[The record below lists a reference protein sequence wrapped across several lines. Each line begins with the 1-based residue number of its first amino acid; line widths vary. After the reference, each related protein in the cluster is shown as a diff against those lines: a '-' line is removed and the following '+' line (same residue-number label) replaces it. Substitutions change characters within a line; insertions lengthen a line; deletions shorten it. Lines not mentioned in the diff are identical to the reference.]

1 MLSRWLVLALAQGV
15 WANIEDERCVTA
27 VYTAYNYISFAGL
40 PTTGKGRWES
50 SCRNPLKV
58 ASIYAASEI
67 YCNER
72 EREIGLTQLADQ
84 CQEFGHLE
92 LLPREAVAE
101 NLTEDAIRNMKTVDY
116 QELPRGDPE
125 NTPVLL
131 SASYFGLM
139 FNTLDSWAFE
149 TWSHHAFGY
158 VGYAYWGG
166 ILSLGMV
173 YRLSDWLFHRQQRRA
188 ERALESNVYPLVKL
202 LENIPFVGTG
212 LHWIQTHL
220 MIPAPLATTHGRYL
234 LGFTFSTRVEALIV
248 VGFWMISIV
257 LSVVGYRTFPGN
269 IYWPDVP
276 SQILRYSA
284 DRTGI
289 MSFAN
294 LPLLWLFGGRN
305 NIFLWATGWSFASF
319 NIFHRHVARV
329 ATVQAI
335 VHSILYFV
343 MFIQTGKAWRGMSKT
358 YVLWGILGT
367 FVMILLLITSLDRIR
382 IATYE
387 LFLIAHV
394 VLSVLTLIACF
405 YHTVVFEGNE
415 YWKYL
420 WPSVA
425 IWVIDRFL
433 RIVRLCY
440 CNLHVSISNRRIV
453 KISAS
458 RMVYDET
465 ADVVRLEVTPGMPS
479 LQPSPGQY
487 YFLYQPFRFSG
498 WESHPFTIGAWS
510 YEIGDRTSLAPPSEG
525 NLIKSLDVS
534 NVPLLAGGASD
545 RDYQG
550 NSESGSSRG
559 EESLKLKLKLTFWVR
574 PYDGWT
580 KQLRQQCLGS
590 PAKTSE
596 ATILL
601 EGPYGETFPLWRYE
615 SVLIIVGGTGI
626 ASAVPYIQDHLR
638 RSVEDWNGRLENE
651 KTRVRDMELVW
662 TTKQAAFIRDV
673 SRRELKEALKREDF
687 SASFYATRD
696 STVSSED
703 PTDFGFD
710 IQSDRPHLQSL
721 IMSRASDAC
730 SAGTSLAILVC
741 GPPRMADEARAAT
754 HLAMRQGYRSIKFV
768 EESFTW

>member
-1 MLSRWLVLALAQGV
+1 MLLRWLVIVLVQGV

-27 VYTAYNYISFAGL
+27 VYSAYDYVSFAGL
-40 PTTGKGRWES
+40 PTKGRNFWES
-50 SCRNPLKV
+50 KCRNPLKV

-72 EREIGLTQLADQ
+72 ERAIGLTQLANR
-84 CQEFGHLE
+84 CQESGNLE
-92 LLPREAVAE
+92 LLSREAVAE

-116 QELPRGDPE
+116 QELSRGEPADA
-125 NTPVLL
+125 PVLI
-131 SASYFGLM
+131 SASYFDLM
-139 FNTLDSWAFE
+139 FKTIESWEFE
-149 TWSHHAFGY
+149 TWSHHAFSY

-166 ILSLGMV
+166 ILSLGMA
-173 YRLSDWLFHRQQRRA
+173 YRLADWLFHRRQRRA
-188 ERALESNVYPLVKL
+188 ERALECNVYPVIKL
-202 LENIPFVGTG
+202 LESIPLLGTG
-212 LHWIQTHL
+212 IHWIQTHV
-220 MIPAPLATTHGRYL
+220 MIPGPLTAKNGRHL

-269 IYWPDVP
+269 IYWSDVL

-294 LPLLWLFGGRN
+294 LPLLWLFAGRN

-329 ATVQAI
+329 TTVQAI
-335 VHSILYFV
+335 VHSILYVV
-343 MFIQTGKAWRGMSKT
+343 MFIQRGKAWRGLSKT

-367 FVMILLLITSLDRIR
+367 FVMSLLLITSLDRIR

-394 VLSVLTLIACF
+394 VFSIMALVGCF
-405 YHTVVFEGNE
+405 YHTIVFEGNE

-420 WPSVA
+420 WPTVA
-425 IWVIDRFL
+425 LWIIDRFL

-440 CNLHVSISNRRIV
+440 CNFHVSISNGRLV
-453 KISAS
+453 KVSAT
-458 RMVYDET
+458 RMVYDEM
-465 ADVVRLEVTPGMPS
+465 ADVVRLEITPGMLS

-487 YFLYQPFRFSG
+487 YYLYQPFRLTG

-510 YEIGDRTSLAPPSEG
+510 YETEDWTSLATTSKGRP
-525 NLIKSLDVS
+525 IKLHDVS
-534 NVPLLAGGASD
+534 HVPLLAGSAPEQ
-545 RDYQG
+545 DYQA
-550 NSESGSSRG
+550 NSESGSSAQ
-559 EESLKLKLKLTFWVR
+559 ETLLKLTFWVR

-580 KQLRQQCLGS
+580 KQLRQQCLSS
-590 PAKTSE
+590 PGKTGE
-596 ATILL
+596 TTILL

-638 RSVEDWNGRLENE
+638 RSDEAWDENPENE
-651 KTRVRDMELVW
+651 KTRVQDMELIW
-662 TTKQAAFIRDV
+662 TTKQAAFIQDV
-673 SRRELKEALKREDF
+673 SRRELKPALERSDF
-687 SASFYATRD
+687 RASFYATRD
-696 STVSSED
+696 SSASSED

-710 IQSDRPHLQSL
+710 IQSGRPHLQSL
-721 IMSRASDAC
+721 IMSRACDAC
-730 SAGTSLAILVC
+730 SASTSLAILVC

-754 HLAMRQGYRSIKFV
+754 HLAMRQGYHSIKFV

>member
-1 MLSRWLVLALAQGV
+1 MLLRWLVIALAQGV
-15 WANIEDERCVTA
+15 WANHEDERCVTA
-27 VYTAYNYISFAGL
+27 VCSAYNYISFVGL
-40 PTTGKGRWES
+40 PTKGKDVWES
-50 SCRNPLKV
+50 QCRNPLKV

-67 YCNER
+67 YCNEQ
-72 EREIGLTQLADQ
+72 ERGIGLTQLADQ
-84 CQEFGHLE
+84 CQEFGNLE

-101 NLTEDAIRNMKTVDY
+101 NLTEDAIKNMRTVDY
-116 QELPRGDPE
+116 QELSRGEPAD
-125 NTPVLL
+125 TPVLL

-139 FNTLDSWAFE
+139 FNTIETWEFE

-158 VGYAYWGG
+158 IGYAYWGG
-166 ILSLGMV
+166 VLSLGMA
-173 YRLSDWLFHRQQRRA
+173 YRLCDWLFHRRQRCA
-188 ERALESNVYPLVKL
+188 ERALESNVYPLIKL
-202 LENIPFVGTG
+202 LKNTPLVGTG

-220 MIPAPLATTHGRYL
+220 MIPSPLATTHGRHL

-248 VGFWMISIV
+248 VGFWTISIV

-269 IYWPDVP
+269 IYYPDVP

-329 ATVQAI
+329 ATVQAV
-335 VHSILYFV
+335 VHSILYVV
-343 MFIQTGKAWRGMSKT
+343 MFIQTGKAWRGLSKT

-367 FVMILLLITSLDRIR
+367 FVMVLLLITSLDRIR

-387 LFLIAHV
+387 VFLIAHI
-394 VLSVLTLIACF
+394 VLSILTLVGCF
-405 YHTVVFEGNE
+405 YHTVIFEGNE

-420 WPSVA
+420 WPTLA
-425 IWVIDRFL
+425 LWVIDRFL
-433 RIVRLCY
+433 RLVRLCY
-440 CNLHVSISNRRIV
+440 CNIHVNFSSRRLV
-453 KISAS
+453 KLSVS

-465 ADVVRLEVTPGMPS
+465 ADVVRLEVTPGTPS

-487 YFLYQPFRFSG
+487 YFLYQPFRVTG

-510 YEIGDRTSLAPPSEG
+510 YEIGDQTSLVPTSDG
-525 NLIKSLDVS
+525 RTKSLDVS
-534 NVPLLAGGASD
+534 HVPLLTGVVSD
-545 RDYQG
+545 RDYQC
-550 NSESGSSRG
+550 NSENGSSDQD
-559 EESLKLKLKLTFWVR
+559 KPLKLKLTFWVR

-580 KQLRQQCLGS
+580 KQLRRQCLSS
-590 PAKTSE
+590 PDKTSE
-596 ATILL
+596 TTILL

-638 RSVEDWNGRLENE
+638 RSVEDWDASLENE

-662 TTKQAAFIRDV
+662 TTKQAAFIQDV
-673 SRRELKEALKREDF
+673 ARRELKHALKREDF

-696 STVSSED
+696 STTYSED
-703 PTDFGFD
+703 PTDLGFET
-710 IQSDRPHLQSL
+710 QSGRPDLQSL
-721 IMSRASDAC
+721 IMSRACDAC

-754 HLAMRQGYRSIKFV
+754 HLAMRQGHRFIEFV

>member
-1 MLSRWLVLALAQGV
+1 MLLRWLVIALAQGV
-15 WANIEDERCVTA
+15 WANHEDERCVTA
-27 VYTAYNYISFAGL
+27 VCSAYNYISFVGL
-40 PTTGKGRWES
+40 PTKGKDVWES
-50 SCRNPLKV
+50 QCRNPLK
-58 ASIYAASEI
+58 
-67 YCNER
+67 
-72 EREIGLTQLADQ
+72 
-84 CQEFGHLE
+84 CQEFGNLE

-101 NLTEDAIRNMKTVDY
+101 NLTEDAIKNMRTVDY
-116 QELPRGDPE
+116 QELSRGEPAD
-125 NTPVLL
+125 TPVLL

-139 FNTLDSWAFE
+139 FNTIVRPFPTISG
-149 TWSHHAFGY
+149 SSSPK
-158 VGYAYWGG
+158 AYQRPRK
-166 ILSLGMV
+166 LGNLKLGHIMH
-173 YRLSDWLFHRQQRRA
+173 L
-188 ERALESNVYPLVKL
+188 ERALESNVYPLIKL
-202 LENIPFVGTG
+202 LKNTPLVGTG

-220 MIPAPLATTHGRYL
+220 MIPSPLATTHGRHL

-248 VGFWMISIV
+248 VGFWTISIV

-269 IYWPDVP
+269 IYYPDVP

-329 ATVQAI
+329 ATVQAV
-335 VHSILYFV
+335 VHSILYVV
-343 MFIQTGKAWRGMSKT
+343 MFIQTGKAWRGLSKT

-367 FVMILLLITSLDRIR
+367 FVMVLLLITSLDRIR

-387 LFLIAHV
+387 LFLIAHI
-394 VLSVLTLIACF
+394 VLSILTLVGCF
-405 YHTVVFEGNE
+405 YHTVIFEGNE

-420 WPSVA
+420 WPTLA
-425 IWVIDRFL
+425 LWVIDRFL
-433 RIVRLCY
+433 RLGRLCY
-440 CNLHVSISNRRIV
+440 CNIHVNFSSRRLV
-453 KISAS
+453 KLSVS

-465 ADVVRLEVTPGMPS
+465 ADVVRLEVTPGTPS

-487 YFLYQPFRFSG
+487 YFLYQPFRVTG

-510 YEIGDRTSLAPPSEG
+510 YEIGDQTSLVPTSDG
-525 NLIKSLDVS
+525 RTKSLDVS
-534 NVPLLAGGASD
+534 HVPLLTGVVSD
-545 RDYQG
+545 RDYQC
-550 NSESGSSRG
+550 NSENGSSDQD
-559 EESLKLKLKLTFWVR
+559 KPLKLKLTFWVR

-580 KQLRQQCLGS
+580 KQLRRQCLSS
-590 PAKTSE
+590 PDKTSE
-596 ATILL
+596 TTILL

-638 RSVEDWNGRLENE
+638 RSVEDWDASLENE

-662 TTKQAAFIRDV
+662 TTKQAAFIQDV
-673 SRRELKEALKREDF
+673 ARRELKHALKREDF

-696 STVSSED
+696 STTYSED
-703 PTDFGFD
+703 PTDFGFET
-710 IQSDRPHLQSL
+710 QSGRPDLQSL
-721 IMSRASDAC
+721 IMSRACDAC

-754 HLAMRQGYRSIKFV
+754 HLAMRQGHRFIEFV

>member
-1 MLSRWLVLALAQGV
+1 MLLRWLVIALAQGV
-15 WANIEDERCVTA
+15 WANREDERCVTA
-27 VYTAYNYISFAGL
+27 VYSAYNYISFAGT
-40 PTTGKGRWES
+40 PTKGKNRWES
-50 SCRNPLKV
+50 QCRNPLKV

-67 YCNER
+67 YCNEE
-72 EREIGLTQLADQ
+72 ERAIGLTQLAGQ
-84 CQEFGHLE
+84 CQEFGNLE

-101 NLTEDAIRNMKTVDY
+101 NLTEDAIRHMKRVDY
-116 QELPRGDPE
+116 QELARGEPA
-125 NTPVLL
+125 NAPVLL
-131 SASYFGLM
+131 SELYFDLM
-139 FNTLDSWAFE
+139 FNTIKSWEFE
-149 TWSHHAFGY
+149 TWSHHAFSY

-166 ILSLGMV
+166 ILSLGMA
-173 YRLSDWLFHRQQRRA
+173 YRLSDWLFHRRQRRA
-188 ERALESNVYPLVKL
+188 ERAFESNVYPLIKL
-202 LENIPFVGTG
+202 LENIPLVGTG

-220 MIPAPLATTHGRYL
+220 MIPAPLETTHGRYL
-234 LGFTFSTRVEALIV
+234 LGFTFSTRAEALIV
-248 VGFWMISIV
+248 MGFWMISIT

-269 IYWPDVP
+269 IYWADVP

-305 NIFLWATGWSFASF
+305 NIFLWASGWSFASF

-335 VHSILYFV
+335 VHSILYVV

-367 FVMILLLITSLDRIR
+367 SVMVLLLITSLDRIR

-394 VLSVLTLIACF
+394 VLSILTLVGCF
-405 YHTVVFEGNE
+405 YHTTVFEGNE

-425 IWVIDRFL
+425 LWVIDRFL
-433 RIVRLCY
+433 RIIRLCY
-440 CNLHVSISNRRIV
+440 CNLHVSISNRRLV
-453 KISAS
+453 KVSVS
-458 RMVYDET
+458 RMVYDEA

-487 YFLYQPFRFSG
+487 YFLYQPFRLTG

-510 YEIGDRTSLAPPSEG
+510 YEAEDRRSLVPISDGKP
-525 NLIKSLDVS
+525 IKSLDVS
-534 NVPLLAGGASD
+534 HVPLLAGSASD
-545 RDYQG
+545 QDYQG
-550 NSESGSSRG
+550 NSESASSVQ
-559 EESLKLKLKLTFWVR
+559 EELLKLKLTFWVR

-580 KQLRQQCLGS
+580 KKLRQQCPSS
-590 PAKTSE
+590 PGKTSE
-596 ATILL
+596 TTILL

-638 RSVEDWNGRLENE
+638 RSVEDWDVSHRNE
-651 KTRVRDMELVW
+651 KTRVRDMELIW
-662 TTKQAAFIRDV
+662 TTKQAAFIQDV
-673 SRRELKEALKREDF
+673 SRRELKQALEREDF

-696 STVSSED
+696 SIVSPGD
-703 PTDFGFD
+703 PTNFELD
-710 IQSDRPHLQSL
+710 IQSGRPHLQSL
-721 IMSRASDAC
+721 IMSRACDAC

-754 HLAMRQGYRSIKFV
+754 HLAMRQGHRSIKFV
-768 EESFTW
+768 EESFSW

>member
-1 MLSRWLVLALAQGV
+1 MA
-15 WANIEDERCVTA
+15 
-27 VYTAYNYISFAGL
+27 
-40 PTTGKGRWES
+40 
-50 SCRNPLKV
+50 
-58 ASIYAASEI
+58 
-67 YCNER
+67 
-72 EREIGLTQLADQ
+72 
-84 CQEFGHLE
+84 
-92 LLPREAVAE
+92 
-101 NLTEDAIRNMKTVDY
+101 
-116 QELPRGDPE
+116 
-125 NTPVLL
+125 
-131 SASYFGLM
+131 
-139 FNTLDSWAFE
+139 
-149 TWSHHAFGY
+149 
-158 VGYAYWGG
+158 
-166 ILSLGMV
+166 
-173 YRLSDWLFHRQQRRA
+173 YRLCDWLFYGRQRRA
-188 ERALESNVYPLVKL
+188 ERALESNVYPLIKF
-202 LENIPFVGTG
+202 LENIPLVGTG

-220 MIPAPLATTHGRYL
+220 MIPAPLATTHGRHL

-335 VHSILYFV
+335 VHSILYIV

-394 VLSVLTLIACF
+394 VLSVLTLVGCF

-420 WPSVA
+420 WPTVA
-425 IWVIDRFL
+425 LWVIDRFL

-440 CNLHVSISNRRIV
+440 CNLHVSISNRRLMKV
-453 KISAS
+453 SVS

-487 YFLYQPFRFSG
+487 YFLYQPFRLTG

-510 YEIGDRTSLAPPSEG
+510 YEIGDRTSLVPTFEG
-525 NLIKSLDVS
+525 KPIKSLDVS
-534 NVPLLAGGASD
+534 NVPLLAGDDSD

-550 NSESGSSRG
+550 NSESGSSGQEQLLR
-559 EESLKLKLKLTFWVR
+559 LKLTFWVR

-580 KQLRQQCLGS
+580 KQLRQQCLSS

-596 ATILL
+596 TTILL

-638 RSVEDWNGRLENE
+638 RSVEDWEGSPENE

-662 TTKQAAFIRDV
+662 TTKQAEFIQDV
-673 SRRELKEALKREDF
+673 SRRELKHALKREDF

-696 STVSSED
+696 STASSED

-710 IQSDRPHLQSL
+710 IQSGRPHLKSL
-721 IMSRASDAC
+721 IMSRACDAC
-730 SAGTSLAILVC
+730 SAGTTLAILVC

>member
-1 MLSRWLVLALAQGV
+1 MLFRWLVVAFAQGV
-15 WANIEDERCVTA
+15 RANLEEERCVTA
-27 VYTAYNYISFAGL
+27 VYTAYNYISFDGL
-40 PTTGKGRWES
+40 ATKVKGTWES
-50 SCRNPLKV
+50 KCRNPLKV
-58 ASIYAASEI
+58 ASIYAASEM

-72 EREIGLTQLADQ
+72 ERAVGLAQLADQ
-84 CQEFGHLE
+84 CQEFGNLE
-92 LLPREAVAE
+92 LLPREAVAD
-101 NLTEDAIRNMKTVDY
+101 NLTEDAIRKMTTVDY
-116 QELPRGDPE
+116 QDLSRGRSV
-125 NTPVLL
+125 NVPVLL
-131 SASYFGLM
+131 SPSYFDLM

-158 VGYAYWGG
+158 IGYAYWGG
-166 ILSLGMV
+166 IMSLGMI
-173 YRLSDWLFHRQQRRA
+173 YRLSDWLFHRPQRRT
-188 ERALESNVYPLVKL
+188 ERALESNVYPFTKL
-202 LENIPFVGTG
+202 LKQVPWVGAG
-212 LHWIQTHL
+212 LQWIQTHL
-220 MIPAPLATTHGRYL
+220 IIPTPLATTHGRRL

-248 VGFWMISIV
+248 VGFWMISIL

-305 NIFLWATGWSFASF
+305 NIFLWSTGWSFATF
-319 NIFHRHVARV
+319 NLFHRHVARV

-335 VHSILYFV
+335 VHSVLYV
-343 MFIQTGKAWRGMSKT
+343 VIFIQTGKVWRNMSKT

-394 VLSVLTLIACF
+394 VLSILTLIACF

-440 CNLHVSISNRRIV
+440 CNLHVSVSSRRLV
-453 KISAS
+453 KVSES
-458 RMVYDET
+458 CMVYDET
-465 ADVVRLEVTPGMPS
+465 ADVVRLEVRPGMPL

-498 WESHPFTIGAWS
+498 WESHPFTVGAWS
-510 YEIGDRTSLAPPSEG
+510 YEIGDRTSLAPPFEG

-550 NSESGSSRG
+550 NSESGSSG
-559 EESLKLKLKLTFWVR
+559 EKELSKLKLTFWVR

-580 KQLRQQCLGS
+580 KKLRQQCLSS

-596 ATILL
+596 TTILL
-601 EGPYGETFPLWRYE
+601 EGPYGDTFPLWRYE
-615 SVLIIVGGTGI
+615 SVLFLVGGTGI

-638 RSVEDWNGRLENE
+638 RSVEEWNGRLGDE
-651 KTRVRDMELVW
+651 KTCVRDMELVW
-662 TTKQAAFIRDV
+662 TAKQARFIRDV

-687 SASFYATRD
+687 SASFYAMRD
-696 STVSSED
+696 FATSSED
-703 PTDFGFD
+703 PTDFGIE
-710 IQSDRPHLQSL
+710 IQSGRPNLQSL
-721 IMSRASDAC
+721 IISRASETC